1 MPVRRRRRLAEERL
15 RAAQDADQ
23 IRETVDEVMIDQ
35 LWSAVYNRLLV
46 PDEPVDDAFLSALVG
61 NVMDGVAP
69 R

>member
-46 PDEPVDDAFLSALVG
+46 PDEPVDDAFLTALVG